1 MSKKIEYMTTQFSLL
16 IKMSLSGK
24 KLTNKQVLQLRD
36 LTDFKGAQ
44 IKDRVYQCFTINTER
59 RSDYLRLLNTQRS
72 FFV

>member
-44 IKDRVYQCFTINTER
+44 IKDRV
-59 RSDYLRLLNTQRS
+59 
-72 FFV
+72 